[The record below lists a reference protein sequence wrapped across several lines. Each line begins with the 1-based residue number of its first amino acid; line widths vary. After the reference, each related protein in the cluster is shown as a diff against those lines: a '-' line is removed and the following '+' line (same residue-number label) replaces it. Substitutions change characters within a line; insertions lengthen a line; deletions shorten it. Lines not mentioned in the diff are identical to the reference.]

1 MMHLPI
7 LRAGRPY
14 RSLDRAPLPHVKTGE
29 TVAEVSQ
36 ANPGLI
42 AHDLLKQRRNR
53 KILEQRSVT
62 ELIDIC
68 GKAAEKFVSAEL
80 PLDPDQGTT
89 QTFDQYVEQLASTTG
104 MPQALGRSNSEK
116 IRFMM
121 AEMERVLGGLTRGL
135 DLDVLDQGFGM
146 EDGRPVSYRRQSESM
161 GVVLPSN
168 SPGVHSLWIPS
179 IPLKT
184 PLVLRPGSREP
195 WTPLRI
201 AWALI
206 EAGCPPEA
214 VSFYPSGHDGATRI
228 LLDTGRSML
237 FGDAKTVGP
246 WAKDEKVELHGPG
259 WSKVILGPDV
269 VDDPD
274 RISELIPLIAQSVAA
289 NGGRSCIN
297 ASGLWMPR
305 DEGAPSRGRDTALQL
320 ARELAKVTALPLDH
334 PDASLA
340 AWSDPD
346 VAHRISEYVDG
357 QLEIDGAEDV
367 SKEARGEDRVVE
379 VDGLTYL
386 LPTVVWCEDP
396 EHPLTDAELLF
407 PFVSVVE
414 VPRNELFDRLG
425 PSLVVSGVT
434 EDPEF
439 TRDLLDSP
447 SIERLNV
454 GAIPTSKVSWDQPHE
469 GNLFD
474 HLYRRRAFQGEPAEE
489 AA

>member
-14 RSLDRAPLPHVKTGE
+14 RSLDRVPLAHVRTGE

-36 ANPGLI
+36 ANAGLI
-42 AHDLLKQRRNR
+42 AHDLLRQRANR
-53 KILEQRSVT
+53 RALEQRST
-62 ELIDIC
+62 AELIAIC
-68 GKAAEKFVSAEL
+68 RQAAERFVSAEL

-89 QTFDQYVEQLASTTG
+89 QTFETYVKQLASTTG
-104 MPQALGRSNSEK
+104 SPEALGRSNGEK
-116 IRFMM
+116 IRFML

-135 DLDVLDQGFGM
+135 DLRVLDRGFGE
-146 EDGRPVSYRRQSESM
+146 EDGRPVSYRRQSESL

-206 EAGCPPEA
+206 ESGCPREA
-214 VSFYPSGHDGATRI
+214 ISFYPSGHDGATRI

-237 FGDAKTVGP
+237 FGDEKTVGP
-246 WAKDEKVELHGPG
+246 WAKDPRVELHGPG
-259 WSKVILGPDV
+259 WSKVILGPDMV
-269 VDDPD
+269 EDPGKV
-274 RISELIPLIAQSVAA
+274 SELLPLVAESVAA

-297 ASGLWMPR
+297 ASGLWLARP
-305 DEGAPSRGRDTALQL
+305 DGAPARGRETALEL
-320 ARELAKVTALPLDH
+320 ARELAKVEALPLDH

-346 VAHRISEYVDG
+346 LARRISDFVDG
-357 QLEIDGAEDV
+357 QLEIQGAEDV
-367 SKEARGEDRVVE
+367 SREVRGEDRLVT

-386 LPTVVWCEDP
+386 LPTVVWCDDP
-396 EHPLTDAELLF
+396 GHPLTRAELLF

-414 VPRNELFDRLG
+414 VPRAELFDRLG

-434 EDPEF
+434 EDPAF
-439 TRDLLDSP
+439 TRDLLDCP
-447 SIERLNV
+447 AIERLNV

-474 HLYRRRAFQGEPAEE
+474 HLYRRRAFQGEV